1 MSLHSLWN
9 RSVRTVSVYSHLPRD
24 VRALAAARFINGLGR
39 FVYPFLAL
47 LLTQRMGM
55 STAEAGTFVF
65 FAAVS
70 GIPGGLA
77 GGKLADMFGRKRVLV
92 TMQLAAAATIL
103 PGALLVHSIVVAYL
117 IIGANFFNSAAR
129 PPSSALVTDRT
140 TPDNRQVAFSF
151 LYLGFNAG
159 YAVGPLLAGFLF
171 EHYAPLLFVGDAL
184 TTVCAAILTAA
195 VVKESKP
202 AAEDMARAAAINP
215 DERPEDGGLMGVL
228 LRRPLLLVFI
238 VASLILN
245 FVYAQSGFTLPL
257 QLQGLFGGRGPVY
270 FGVVMTINA
279 LSVVLFTAPL
289 VSFSRRFRP
298 LRNMQAVAALYA
310 IGFGML
316 FFAHQ
321 VQYFILSVVIWSI
334 GEVIN
339 ATNVSVYIANRTPS
353 SHRGRM
359 NGFQP
364 IIWGTGRAINA
375 PIVGALIEHHPISS
389 AWLLAFLLACAG
401 GVLLLV
407 LGSVESRRA
416 PGRSV

>member
-1 MSLHSLWN
+1 MPISAKLVANVLSASGTDRVLTMDLHKAQIQGFFDIPVDHLFAAPVIIDYLSRQGFPRLTIVAPDAGGAQLQQPA
-9 RSVRTVSVYSHLPRD
+9 RGRVLAGKVVAIVGFATVLAVY
-24 VRALAAARFINGLGR
+24 
-39 FVYPFLAL
+39 
-47 LLTQRMGM
+47 
-55 STAEAGTFVF
+55 AEAVAWVTARPVAPGQGIDTSRWT
-65 FAAVS
+65 S
-70 GIPGGLA
+70 GDA
-77 GGKLADMFGRKRVLV
+77 
-92 TMQLAAAATIL
+92 
-103 PGALLVHSIVVAYL
+103 VVA
-117 IIGANFFNSAAR
+117 
-129 PPSSALVTDRT
+129 AL
-140 TPDNRQVAFSF
+140 
-151 LYLGFNAG
+151 
-159 YAVGPLLAGFLF
+159 
-171 EHYAPLLFVGDAL
+171 
-184 TTVCAAILTAA
+184 
-195 VVKESKP
+195 
-202 AAEDMARAAAINP
+202 EDTGR
-215 DERPEDGGLMGVL
+215 
-228 LRRPLLLVFI
+228 LLVFI

-257 QLQGLFGGRGPVY
+257 QLQGLFGGSGPVY